1 MKSTAAHLDLAK
13 GNINKLVIQTA
24 VPMVIAQIVS
34 MLYNIVDRI
43 FVGRIPDIG
52 AVALGGIGIY
62 LPINILFMAVSL
74 LFGGGGAPKAAIALG
89 GGNRDKAEKY
99 LGCCVVPLVIAGV
112 IFSICMYFGGNL
124 IMPLFG
130 ATDANLSYSI
140 EYVKIICLGIPFSM
154 LTTGLNIF
162 INTQGKT
169 IIGMTSVILGAV
181 INIVLDAVFILGF
194 HMGVAGAALA
204 TVIGQ
209 VISGIWV
216 VGFLCSKRSAIR
228 IRKRNLIPR
237 LNLLWDIVTLGI
249 SNFITTGAESIV
261 NIILNNSLRK
271 YGALALTGF
280 SIDGATLAITVGT
293 IVTAT
298 SSFIRQPINGFSQGL
313 QPVISYNFGAG
324 EHKRVKDAI
333 RFSII
338 VTTAYAAALW
348 LFMMLLP
355 GTFSQM
361 FTNIGE
367 VVDVSKNLIR
377 IYVLGMIFS
386 GVQSTLVQAFIARG
400 MKSHSLMVSLFCKG
414 MYIPLILILPLFVP
428 VKYGVA
434 AIYSAQ
440 AVTDVL
446 AVIFSTV
453 LYIRSNKRINGKTG
467 VQKV

>member
-1 MKSTAAHLDLAK
+1 MKSEETQLDLARGDIK
-13 GNINKLVIQTA
+13 KLVIQTA
-24 VPMVIAQIVS
+24 VPMVIAQVVS

-89 GGNRDKAEKY
+89 AGNQKKAEEY
-99 LGCCVVPLVIAGV
+99 LGCCVAPLVTAGV
-112 IFSICMYFGGNL
+112 LFGICLYFLGKQIL
-124 IMPLFG
+124 PLFG
-130 ATDANLSYSI
+130 ATDTNLVYAV
-140 EYVKIICLGIPFSM
+140 EYVKIICFGIPFSM

-169 IIGMTSVILGAV
+169 SFGMMSVVLGAV
-181 INIVLDAVFILGF
+181 INIVLDATFILGLD
-194 HMGVAGAALA
+194 MGVAGAAWA

-209 VISGIWV
+209 VVSGIWV
-216 VGFLCSKRSAIR
+216 VGFLCSGHSSIR
-228 IRKRNLIPR
+228 IKRCHLLPR
-237 LNLLWDIVTLGI
+237 IGMLWDIVTLGI

-261 NIILNNSLRK
+261 NIILNNSLKK
-271 YGALALTGF
+271 YGALALKGF
-280 SIDGATLAITVGT
+280 SVDGATLALTVGT

-313 QPVISYNFGAG
+313 QPVISYNYGADR
-324 EHKRVKDAI
+324 HDRVKDAI
-333 RFSII
+333 RFAII
-338 VTTAYAAALW
+338 VTTLYAAALW
-348 LFMMLLP
+348 LFMMAAP

-361 FTNIGE
+361 FTGSSE
-367 VVDVSKNLIR
+367 VVGISENLIR

-386 GVQSTLVQAFIARG
+386 GVQSILVQAFIARG
-400 MKSHSLMVSLFCKG
+400 MKSYSLVMSLFCKG
-414 MYIPLILILPLFVP
+414 MYIPFLLILPMFAP

-440 AVTDVL
+440 AVTDIL
-446 AVIFSTV
+446 AVIFCVV
-453 LYIRSNKRINGKTG
+453 LYKKSSKCPLFSS
-467 VQKV
+467 